1 MFLEDRRRTPDFQLP
16 RPTPLLL
23 ERVSLNTLALCRHFN
38 SVWSDAQVVANQPM
52 STDVW
57 QPMPLCHDTRV
68 GAAYGKF
75 QVQIPLSSQLLD
87 GVRDLFVDFE
97 YVTSSVNEC
106 SESVGIGVPG
116 LTAEPRAEMQG
127 RT

>member
-1 MFLEDRRRTPDFQLP
+1 M
-16 RPTPLLL
+16 
-23 ERVSLNTLALCRHFN
+23 
-38 SVWSDAQVVANQPM
+38 ANQPM

-57 QPMPLCHDTRV
+57 QPMPLCHDARV

-97 YVTSSVNEC
+97 YVTSSVNKC

-116 LTAEPRAEMQG
+116 LRPEPRAEMQG